1 MLSTVHP
8 TLSAESMLENP
19 SFSSFDYDFPT
30 LDDTFD
36 YYLPQDMLT
45 FFNQEGDD
53 DELIF
58 APLGNI
64 PPPQPEAAGSEEFE
78 EKPNVTSSEDNQTLK
93 PIVEFV
99 GPVTSVVDERKR
111 RRMVSNRESARR
123 SRMRKQKHL
132 ENLRN
137 RVNRLRVENRELS
150 DRFRFVSYHLN
161 RVRADTD
168 RLRSEHLML
177 RHKLANAVRR
187 ILMFRQLSSAAA
199 WPCNNINVFL
209 AAAAAASE
217 QFPSLITS

>member
-45 FFNQEGDD
+45 FLNEGDD
-53 DELIF
+53 FEVI
-58 APLGNI
+58 APLGN

-93 PIVEFV
+93 PTVEPV

-161 RVRADTD
+161 RVRADTE

-199 WPCNNINVFL
+199 WPCNNINVFP